1 MGFLSDMVPLLTTG
15 AGAALGSL
23 AGPGGTMA
31 GASVGAT
38 LGSSFSSA
46 QGVADTNDA
55 NRDIANAATAANAQQ
70 AQKQMDFQREMSNTA
85 HQREVNDLI
94 AAGLN
99 PILSAGGGG
108 ASAPSGASGSAVTA
122 QMQNERPDF
131 SHAVTSALDALT
143 AKQNLTNLKQQ
154 NENLVQQNHLTQQ
167 DLAKRTAETDTANIQ
182 AADAAYTQNARQGNA
197 NVPNYYKSLAKSQQ
211 AEFSAR
217 STEARRST
225 IDNNYA
231 IDHATLLNNIDTA
244 QKGANVL
251 STGASIIK
259 PWSSTTGKIKDNR
272 DTHYHVNKITGELK

>member
-1 MGFLSDMVPLLTTG
+1 MAFLSDIMPVITTG

-31 GASVGAT
+31 GAAVGAS

-46 QGVADTNDA
+46 KGVADTNDA
-55 NRDIANAATAANAQQ
+55 NRAIAQEATASNATQ
-70 AQKQMDFQREMSNTA
+70 AQKQMDFQERMSNSA
-85 HQREVNDLI
+85 HQREVDDLR

-99 PILSAGGGG
+99 PILSANTG
-108 ASAPSGASGSAVTA
+108 ASVPSGASGSAVTA
-122 QMQNERPDF
+122 QMQNARPDF
-131 SHAVTSALDALT
+131 SHAVSSAIEALT
-143 AKQNLTNLKQQ
+143 AKQNLANLKQQ
-154 NENLVQQNHLTQQ
+154 NENLVKQNHLTQQ
-167 DLAKRTAETDTANIQ
+167 DLAKRTAETATAETQ
-182 AADAAYTQNARQGNA
+182 AADAAYLQNARQGSS

-217 STEARRST
+217 STEARRSN

-231 IDHATLLNNIDTA
+231 IEHATLLNNIDTA

-251 STGASIIK
+251 STGASILK

-272 DTHYHVNKITGELK
+272 DTHYHVNKQTGEY